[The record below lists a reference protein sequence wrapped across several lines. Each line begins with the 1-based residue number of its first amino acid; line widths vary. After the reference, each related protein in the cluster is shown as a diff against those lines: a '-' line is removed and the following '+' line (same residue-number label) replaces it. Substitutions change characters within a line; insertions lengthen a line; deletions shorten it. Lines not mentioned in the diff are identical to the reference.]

1 MKKASKT
8 PTSVALELHSEAM
21 IAASFSINNS
31 GEADQWSTKRGNG
44 WESNNWSG
52 SAEDEE

>member
-1 MKKASKT
+1 MKKAYKS
-8 PTSVALELHSEAM
+8 PTSVAFELHSEAM

-44 WESNNWSG
+44 WDSNNWSG